1 MKITVT
7 VGALADE
14 ARGLL
19 NDPLPNGGGDTN
31 AYYKT
36 ATIARGVVDAWR
48 RLCVRQ
54 PSVRYDANGHIDD
67 VVFETTDQGLIAQ
80 TLTFDERWKLG
91 LVYFAAARCHE
102 QDIKDSVHQQ
112 LAQTLRQQAEA
123 EFS

>member
-7 VGALADE
+7 IGALASE

-19 NDPLPNGGGDTN
+19 NDPIPDGASDGT
-31 AYYKT
+31 YYKT
-36 ATIARGVVDAWR
+36 AAIAHGIVDAWR

-67 VVFETTDQGLIAQ
+67 VVFETTDQALLAQ

-91 LVYFAAARCHE
+91 LLYFAAARCHE
-102 QDIKDSVHQQ
+102 GDIKDSVHQQ
-112 LAQTLRQQAEA
+112 LGQTLRQQAEA

>member
-7 VGALADE
+7 VGVLANDV
-14 ARGLL
+14 RGLL
-19 NDPLPNGGGDTN
+19 NDPLPDGGSDTN
-31 AYYKT
+31 AYYLT
-36 ATIARGVVDAWR
+36 ATIAHAVADAWR

-54 PSVRYDANGHIDD
+54 PSARYDEDGHIDD
-67 VVFETTDQGLIAQ
+67 VVFATTDQGLIAQ
-80 TLTFDERWKLG
+80 ELTFDERWRLG

-112 LAQTLRQQAEA
+112 LAQTLRQQAEV